1 MNLDRKQRSLLIGA
15 LIGALLG
22 AGAAYLFISTP
33 TDLKPGEE
41 PEITATDLLSLT
53 GSAAVLLRKVDDF
66 RRKL

>member
-1 MNLDRKQRSLLIGA
+1 MTLDRKQRSLLIGA

-22 AGAAYLFISTP
+22 VGAAYLMISTP
-33 TDLKPGEE
+33 TDLEPGEE